1 MIYPHNFEEKL
12 GFDKIRNMVR
22 QSTLCALGAQRV
34 DEMQFLTDRR
44 ALQHELSLLAE
55 MKLLMERASQ
65 PLPTDCFFDL
75 TPALKRVR
83 LAGTFMETEELYDLM
98 RSLRTIEAL
107 VRYLNPR
114 EGQEFRM
121 DDGMG
126 GSANISFSEQFPLLR
141 ELAADVITFPDI
153 IRKIDQTLTPTG
165 EIRDNASPQLAE
177 IRHEMA
183 RNLSS
188 IGRLLN
194 SILRNAQAEGYVDK
208 DTTPTMRDGRLVIPI
223 PPSSKRKLKGIV
235 HDESATGKTLY
246 VEPAEV
252 VEANNRIR
260 ELEGEERQEI
270 IRILTSLTNLIRPE
284 VEDMLAGYDFLGEVD
299 FLRAKVRF
307 AQSIEGIVPTLSD
320 QNITDWVQ
328 ARHPLLYIRYK
339 KHNERLGIY
348 SNGEGGFAIPSD
360 WEQQYRSKHKPVY
373 DENGVEQEIPRPKVV
388 VPLDIL
394 LDHKKQRIVLIS
406 GPNAGGK
413 SVCLETLG
421 LVQYMLQHG
430 LAVPMKENSQCG
442 LFDHIFVD
450 IGDEQSIDNDLST
463 YSSHLQNMK
472 FFVRNCNGYRRP
484 HAGFTGSNG
493 TMVLIDEFGSGTEP
507 QIGGAIAQALLGKL
521 NSQQVNGVITT
532 HFTNLKLYADET
544 PGIVNGAMLYDRG
557 QMKPL
562 FRLEIGR
569 PGSSFALE
577 IAHKIG
583 LPNDVI
589 EEAKRIVGSDYVNMD
604 KYLQDISRDK
614 RYWEQKRQKVHQQ
627 EKELEQKTQEY
638 DEKARELKQ
647 KRQEVME
654 KARTEASSLLQQ
666 ANARIEKTIRD
677 IKEAQAEKEATRR
690 IRKEHEA
697 FKEKTLPNSFSEE
710 LSTLPARASK
720 GGDKKSLS
728 ADSNS
733 PTNSQSPSLRGRAGE
748 GLLSVGSLVRLKGQQ
763 TTGEVLAISGRQCQV
778 AFGLIKSFVDVS
790 RLEVVSKN
798 QIKREAQSS
807 PFSHLAD
814 TIGKGAVD
822 VMSERRKA
830 FKQEIDVR
838 GMRADEALQAVM
850 YFIDDAILLSMG
862 QVRILHG
869 TGTGALR
876 MAIRQYLST
885 VPGIADYHDEHV
897 QLGGA
902 GITVVEIS

>member
-1 MIYPHNFEEKL
+1 MVYPQNIEDKL
-12 GFDKIRNMVR
+12 GFGKIRDMVR
-22 QSTLCALGAQRV
+22 GATLCPLGARRV
-34 DEMQFLTDRR
+34 DDMQFLTDRR
-44 ALQHELSLLAE
+44 ALQHELSLLDE
-55 MKLLMERASQ
+55 MKRLIEQAAQ

-83 LAGTFMETEELYDLM
+83 VAGTFMETDELYDLM

-107 VRYLNPR
+107 VRYLNPKPGEEVR
-114 EGQEFRM
+114 TADASQ
-121 DDGMG
+121 G
-126 GSANISFSEQFPLLR
+126 GVVAQDFVARFPLLHSM
-141 ELAADVITFPDI
+141 AQGVVTFPDI
-153 IRKIDQTLTPTG
+153 VRKIDQTLTPTG

-177 IRHEMA
+177 IRREMQ

-194 SILRNAQAEGYVDK
+194 GILRNAQAEGYVDK

-223 PPSSKRKLKGIV
+223 PPSSKRRLRGIV

-252 VEANNRIR
+252 VGANNRIR

-270 IRILTSLTNLIRPE
+270 IRILSSIANLIRPDIDNLLE
-284 VEDMLAGYDFLGEVD
+284 SYDFLGEID

-307 AQSIEGIVPTLSD
+307 AHEIDGIVPRLSE

-328 ARHPLLYIRYK
+328 ARHPLLYLRYK
-339 KHNERLGIY
+339 QLDRM
-348 SNGEGGFAIPSD
+348 
-360 WEQQYRSKHKPVY
+360 
-373 DENGVEQEIPRPKVV
+373 V

-430 LAVPMKENSQCG
+430 LPVPMKDNSQVAV
-442 LFDHIFVD
+442 FDHIFID

-472 FFVRNCNGYRRP
+472 FMLRNAHGYRRA
-484 HAGFTGSNG
+484 HGEFTGSGG
-493 TMVLIDEFGSGTEP
+493 TLVLVDEFGSGTEP
-507 QIGGAIAQALLGKL
+507 QIGGAIAQAILSKL
-521 NSQQVNGVITT
+521 NEQQVNGVITT
-532 HFTNLKLYADET
+532 HFTNLKLFADET

-557 QMKPL
+557 EMRPL
-562 FRLEIGR
+562 FRLEVGR

-583 LPNDVI
+583 LPRDVI
-589 EEAKRIVGSDYVNMD
+589 DNAKEIVGSDYVNMD

-627 EKELEQKTQEY
+627 EKELEQKSQEY
-638 DEKARELKQ
+638 DEKTRELKT
-647 KRQEVME
+647 KRQEVM
-654 KARTEASSLLQQ
+654 QQ

-677 IKEAQAEKEATRR
+677 IKQAQAEKEATRK
-690 IRKEHEA
+690 IREEHER
-697 FKEKTLPNSFSEE
+697 FKQKRLQEPKPVVPPSVVEQSGDPNAVAVS
-710 LSTLPARASK
+710 ASDALQP
-720 GGDKKSLS
+720 GDY
-728 ADSNS
+728 
-733 PTNSQSPSLRGRAGE
+733 
-748 GLLSVGSLVRLKGQQ
+748 VRLKGQQ
-763 TTGEVLAISGRQCQV
+763 TVGEVLSVNGRQVQV
-778 AFGLIKSFVDVS
+778 AFGMIKSMVDFARLEKVS
-790 RLEVVSKN
+790 RN
-798 QIKREAQSS
+798 QLKKEQNY
-807 PFSHLAD
+807 
-814 TIGKGAVD
+814 TNGMGALLKDSETPVE
-822 VMSERRKA
+822 VMSSRRSS
-830 FKQEIDVR
+830 FKQQLDVR

-850 YFIDDAILLSMG
+850 YYMDDAILLSVS

-876 MAIRQYLST
+876 QAIRQYLST
-885 VPGIADYHDEHV
+885 LPGIKDFHDEHV
-897 QLGGA
+897 QFGGS
-902 GITVVEIS
+902 GITVVDLDS

>member
-1 MIYPHNFEEKL
+1 MVYPQNIEDKL
-12 GFDKIRNMVR
+12 GFGKIRDMVR
-22 QSTLCALGAQRV
+22 GATLCPLGARCV
-34 DEMQFLTDRR
+34 DDMQFLTDRR
-44 ALQHELSLLAE
+44 ALQHELSLLDE
-55 MKLLMERASQ
+55 MKRLIEQAAQ

-83 LAGTFMETEELYDLM
+83 VAGTFMETDELYDLM

-107 VRYLNPR
+107 VRYLNPKPGEEVR
-114 EGQEFRM
+114 TADASQ
-121 DDGMG
+121 G
-126 GSANISFSEQFPLLR
+126 GVAAQDFVARFPLLH
-141 ELAADVITFPDI
+141 AIAHNVVTFPDI
-153 IRKIDQTLTPTG
+153 VRKIDQTLTPTG

-177 IRHEMA
+177 IRREMQ

-194 SILRNAQAEGYVDK
+194 GILRNAQAEGYVDK

-223 PPSSKRKLKGIV
+223 PPSSKRRLRGIV

-270 IRILTSLTNLIRPE
+270 IRILSSIANLIRPDIDNLLE
-284 VEDMLAGYDFLGEVD
+284 SYDFLGEID

-307 AQSIEGIVPTLSD
+307 AHEIDGIVPRLSE

-328 ARHPLLYIRYK
+328 ARHPLLYLRYK
-339 KHNERLGIY
+339 QLDRT
-348 SNGEGGFAIPSD
+348 
-360 WEQQYRSKHKPVY
+360 
-373 DENGVEQEIPRPKVV
+373 V
-388 VPLDIL
+388 VPLDIQ

-430 LAVPMKENSQCG
+430 LPVPMKDNSEVAV
-442 LFDHIFVD
+442 FDHIFID

-472 FFVRNCNGYRRP
+472 FMLRNAHGYRRA
-484 HAGFTGSNG
+484 HGEFTGSGG
-493 TMVLIDEFGSGTEP
+493 TLVLVDEFGSGTEP
-507 QIGGAIAQALLGKL
+507 QIGGAIAQAILSKL
-521 NSQQVNGVITT
+521 NEQQVNGVITT
-532 HFTNLKLYADET
+532 HFTNLKLFADET

-557 QMKPL
+557 EMRPL
-562 FRLEIGR
+562 FRLEVGR

-583 LPNDVI
+583 LPRDVI
-589 EEAKRIVGSDYVNMD
+589 DNAKEIVGSDYVNMD

-627 EKELEQKTQEY
+627 EKELEQKSQEY
-638 DEKARELKQ
+638 DEKTRELKT
-647 KRQEVME
+647 KRQEVMQQ
-654 KARTEASSLLQQ
+654 ARDEANQLLQQ

-677 IKEAQAEKEATRR
+677 IKQAQAEKEATRK
-690 IRKEHEA
+690 IREEHER
-697 FKEKTLPNSFSEE
+697 FKQKRLQEPKPVVPPSVVEQQGDPNAVAVSASDTLQP
-710 LSTLPARASK
+710 
-720 GGDKKSLS
+720 GDY
-728 ADSNS
+728 
-733 PTNSQSPSLRGRAGE
+733 
-748 GLLSVGSLVRLKGQQ
+748 VRLKGQQ
-763 TTGEVLAISGRQCQV
+763 TVGEVLSVNGRQVQV
-778 AFGLIKSFVDVS
+778 AFGMIKSMVDFARLEKVS
-790 RLEVVSKN
+790 RN
-798 QIKREAQSS
+798 QLKKEQNY
-807 PFSHLAD
+807 
-814 TIGKGAVD
+814 TNGMGALLKDSETPVE
-822 VMSERRKA
+822 VMSSRRSS
-830 FKQEIDVR
+830 FKQQLDVR

-850 YFIDDAILLSMG
+850 YYMDDAILLSVS

-876 MAIRQYLST
+876 QAIRQYLST
-885 VPGIADYHDEHV
+885 LPGIKDFHDEHV
-897 QLGGA
+897 QFGGS
-902 GITVVEIS
+902 GITVVDLDS

>member
-1 MIYPHNFEEKL
+1 MVYPQNIEDKL
-12 GFDKIRNMVR
+12 GFGKIRDMVR
-22 QSTLCALGAQRV
+22 GATLCPLGARRV
-34 DEMQFLTDRR
+34 DDMQFLTDRR
-44 ALQHELSLLAE
+44 ALQHELSLLDE
-55 MKLLMERASQ
+55 MKRLIEQAAQ

-83 LAGTFMETEELYDLM
+83 VAGTFMETDELYDLM

-107 VRYLNPR
+107 VRYLNPKPGEEVR
-114 EGQEFRM
+114 TADASQ
-121 DDGMG
+121 G
-126 GSANISFSEQFPLLR
+126 GVAAQDFVARFPLLHSM
-141 ELAADVITFPDI
+141 AQGVVTFPDI
-153 IRKIDQTLTPTG
+153 VRKIDQTLTPTG

-177 IRHEMA
+177 IRREMQ

-194 SILRNAQAEGYVDK
+194 GILRNAQAEGYVDK

-223 PPSSKRKLKGIV
+223 PPSSKRRLRGIV

-270 IRILTSLTNLIRPE
+270 IRILSSIANLIRPDIDNLLE
-284 VEDMLAGYDFLGEVD
+284 SYDFLGEID

-307 AQSIEGIVPTLSD
+307 AHEIDGIVPRLSE

-328 ARHPLLYIRYK
+328 ARHPLLYLRYK
-339 KHNERLGIY
+339 QLDRT
-348 SNGEGGFAIPSD
+348 
-360 WEQQYRSKHKPVY
+360 
-373 DENGVEQEIPRPKVV
+373 V

-430 LAVPMKENSQCG
+430 LPVPMKDNSEVAV
-442 LFDHIFVD
+442 FDHIFID

-472 FFVRNCNGYRRP
+472 FMLRNAHGYRRA
-484 HAGFTGSNG
+484 HGEFTGSGG
-493 TMVLIDEFGSGTEP
+493 TLVLVDEFGSGTEP
-507 QIGGAIAQALLGKL
+507 QIGGAIAQAILSKL
-521 NSQQVNGVITT
+521 NEQQVNGVITT
-532 HFTNLKLYADET
+532 HFTNLKLFADET

-557 QMKPL
+557 EMRPL
-562 FRLEIGR
+562 FRLEVGR

-583 LPNDVI
+583 LPRDVI
-589 EEAKRIVGSDYVNMD
+589 DNAKEIVGSDYVNMD

-627 EKELEQKTQEY
+627 EKELEQKSQEY
-638 DEKARELKQ
+638 DEKTRELKT
-647 KRQEVME
+647 KRQEVMQQ
-654 KARTEASSLLQQ
+654 ARDEANQLMQQ

-677 IKEAQAEKEATRR
+677 IKQAQAEKEATRK
-690 IRKEHEA
+690 IREEHER
-697 FKEKTLPNSFSEE
+697 FKQKRLQEPKPVVPPSVVEQSGDPNAVAVS
-710 LSTLPARASK
+710 ASDALQP
-720 GGDKKSLS
+720 GDY
-728 ADSNS
+728 
-733 PTNSQSPSLRGRAGE
+733 
-748 GLLSVGSLVRLKGQQ
+748 VRLKGQQ
-763 TTGEVLAISGRQCQV
+763 TVGEVLSVNGRQVQV
-778 AFGLIKSFVDVS
+778 AFGMIKSMVDFARLEKVS
-790 RLEVVSKN
+790 RN
-798 QIKREAQSS
+798 QLKKEQNY
-807 PFSHLAD
+807 
-814 TIGKGAVD
+814 TNGMGALLKDSETPVE
-822 VMSERRKA
+822 VMSSRRSS
-830 FKQEIDVR
+830 FKQQLDVR

-850 YFIDDAILLSMG
+850 YYMDDAILLSVS

-876 MAIRQYLST
+876 QAIRQYLST
-885 VPGIADYHDEHV
+885 LPGIKDFHDEHV
-897 QLGGA
+897 QFGGS
-902 GITVVEIS
+902 GITVVELDN

>member
-1 MIYPHNFEEKL
+1 MIYPDNFESKL
-12 GFDKIRNMVR
+12 GFDKIREMVR
-22 QSTLCALGAQRV
+22 QSTLCPLGAQRV
-34 DEMQFLTDRR
+34 DEMQFLTDRN

-55 MKLLMERASQ
+55 MKAIIERATQ

-75 TPALKRVR
+75 TLPLKRIR
-83 LAGTFMETEELYDLM
+83 LSGTFMETEELYDLM
-98 RSLRTIEAL
+98 RSLRTIQDLAQ
-107 VRYLNPR
+107 YLNPR

-121 DDGMG
+121 DDGLG
-126 GSANISFSEQFPLLR
+126 GSANISFNERFPLLR
-141 ELAADVITFPDI
+141 ALAADVVTFPDI

-165 EIRDNASPQLAE
+165 EIRDNASPALAE

-183 RNLSS
+183 RNLSG

-194 SILRNAQAEGYVDK
+194 SILRSAQAEGIVDK
-208 DTTPTMRDGRLVIPI
+208 DTSPTMRDGRLVIPI

-235 HDESATGKTLY
+235 HDESATGKTLF

-270 IRILTSLTNLIRPE
+270 IRILTGIANLIRPE
-284 VEDMLAGYDFLGEVD
+284 VPNLLASYDFLGEID

-307 AQSIEGIVPTLSD
+307 AQVIDGIVPQLSEK
-320 QNITDWVQ
+320 NITDWVQ

-339 KHNERLGIY
+339 RHNER
-348 SNGEGGFAIPSD
+348 NGLLPTAKE
-360 WEQQYRSKHKPVY
+360 YKK
-373 DENGVEQEIPRPKVV
+373 V

-394 LDHKKQRIVLIS
+394 LDHKKQRIILIS

-430 LAVPMKENSQCG
+430 LAVPMKDNSSCAIYNS
-442 LFDHIFVD
+442 IFVD

-472 FFVRNCNGYRRP
+472 FFLRN
-484 HAGFTGSNG
+484 AGNPSL
-493 TMVLIDEFGSGTEP
+493 VLIDEFGSGTEP
-507 QIGGAIAQALLGKL
+507 QIGGAIAQAILGKL
-521 NSQQVNGVITT
+521 NRQQVNGVITT
-532 HFTNLKLYADET
+532 HFTNLKLFADET

-557 QMKPL
+557 EMRPL
-562 FRLEIGR
+562 FRLEVGR

-589 EEAKRIVGSDYVNMD
+589 EEAKKIVGSDYVNMD

-627 EKELEQKTQEY
+627 EKELEQKSQEY
-638 DEKARELKQ
+638 DEKTRELKQ

-654 KARTEASSLLQQ
+654 KARSEASNLLQQ
-666 ANARIEKTIRD
+666 ANARIEKTIKD
-677 IKEAQAEKEATRR
+677 IKEAQAEKEATRL

-697 FKEKTLPNSFSEE
+697 FKT
-710 LSTLPARASK
+710 
-720 GGDKKSLS
+720 KKIER
-728 ADSNS
+728 
-733 PTNSQSPSLRGRAGE
+733 SQPKPPVKQEPESISVAGVKME
-748 GLLSVGSLVRLKGQQ
+748 VGSMVRLKGQR
-763 TTGEVLAISGRQCQV
+763 TVGEVLSISGRQCEV
-778 AFGLIKSFVDVS
+778 AFGLIRSHVDMS

-798 QIKREAQSS
+798 QAKKEAAAS

-814 TIGKGAVD
+814 TLGKGAID
-822 VMSERRKA
+822 MMSERRAK

-850 YFIDDAILLSMG
+850 YFVDDAILLNMHE
-862 QVRILHG
+862 VRILHG

-876 MAIRQYLST
+876 QAIRQYLAT
-885 VPGIADYHDEHV
+885 VPGIANYHDEHV
-897 QLGGA
+897 QLGGV
-902 GITVVEIS
+902 GITVVEID

>member
-1 MIYPHNFEEKL
+1 MIYPDNFESKL
-12 GFDKIRNMVR
+12 GFDKIREMVR
-22 QSTLCALGAQRV
+22 QSTLCPLGAQRV
-34 DEMQFLTDRR
+34 DEMKFLTDRK
-44 ALQHELSLLAE
+44 ALQHELSLLSE
-55 MKLLMERASQ
+55 MKAIIERATQ

-75 TPALKRVR
+75 TIPLKRIR
-83 LAGTFMETEELYDLM
+83 LSGTFMETEELYDLM
-98 RSLRTIEAL
+98 RSLRTIQAL
-107 VRYLNPR
+107 AQYLNPR

-121 DDGMG
+121 DDGLG
-126 GSANISFSEQFPLLR
+126 GSANISFNERFPLLR
-141 ELAADVITFPDI
+141 ALAADVVTFPDI

-183 RNLSS
+183 RNLSG

-194 SILRNAQAEGYVDK
+194 SILRSAQAEGIVDK
-208 DTTPTMRDGRLVIPI
+208 DTSPTMRDGRLVIPI

-235 HDESATGKTLY
+235 HDESATGKTLF

-270 IRILTSLTNLIRPE
+270 IRILTGIANLIRPE
-284 VEDMLAGYDFLGEVD
+284 VPNLLASYDFLGQID

-307 AQSIEGIVPTLSD
+307 AQTIDGIVPELSD
-320 QNITDWVQ
+320 KNITDWVQ

-339 KHNERLGIY
+339 RYNER
-348 SNGEGGFAIPSD
+348 NGLLPTAAE
-360 WEQQYRSKHKPVY
+360 YKK
-373 DENGVEQEIPRPKVV
+373 V

-394 LDHKKQRIVLIS
+394 LDHKKQRIILIS

-430 LAVPMKENSQCG
+430 LAVPMKDNSSCAIYNS
-442 LFDHIFVD
+442 IFVD

-472 FFVRNCNGYRRP
+472 FFLRN
-484 HAGFTGSNG
+484 AGNPSL
-493 TMVLIDEFGSGTEP
+493 VLIDEFGSGTEP
-507 QIGGAIAQALLGKL
+507 QIGGAIAQAILGKL
-521 NSQQVNGVITT
+521 NRQQVNGVITT
-532 HFTNLKLYADET
+532 HFTNLKLFADET

-557 QMKPL
+557 EMRPL
-562 FRLEIGR
+562 FRLEVGR

-589 EEAKRIVGSDYVNMD
+589 EEAKKIVGSDYVNMD

-627 EKELEQKTQEY
+627 EKELEQKSQEY
-638 DEKARELKQ
+638 DEKTRELKQ

-654 KARTEASSLLQQ
+654 KARNEASSLLQQ
-666 ANARIEKTIRD
+666 ANARIEKTIKD
-677 IKEAQAEKEATRR
+677 IKEAQAEKEATRK
-690 IRKEHEA
+690 IRKEHEKFKERTA
-697 FKEKTLPNSFSEE
+697 PRPAQEVARKEKTSAKSDGVQGLENSV
-710 LSTLPARASK
+710 T
-720 GGDKKSLS
+720 
-728 ADSNS
+728 
-733 PTNSQSPSLRGRAGE
+733 PSGIQ
-748 GLLSVGSLVRLKGQQ
+748 VGSRVRLKGQQ
-763 TTGEVLAISGRQCQV
+763 TAGEVLSISGRQCEV
-778 AFGLIKSFVDVS
+778 AFGLIRSHVDMS

-798 QIKREAQSS
+798 QLKKDAATSQ
-807 PFSHLAD
+807 FSHLAD
-814 TIGKGAVD
+814 TLGKGAID
-822 VMSERRKA
+822 MMSERRAK

-850 YFIDDAILLSMG
+850 YFVDDAILLSMHE
-862 QVRILHG
+862 VRILHG

-876 MAIRQYLST
+876 QAIRQYLAT
-885 VPGIADYHDEHV
+885 VPGIANFHDEHV
-897 QLGGA
+897 QLGGV
-902 GITVVEIS
+902 GITVVEIE

>member
-1 MIYPHNFEEKL
+1 MIYPQNIEEKL
-12 GFDKIRNMVR
+12 GFGKVRDMVR
-22 QSTLCALGAQRV
+22 GATLCPLGARRV
-34 DEMQFLTDRR
+34 DDMQFLTDRR
-44 ALQHELSLLAE
+44 TLQHELSLLDE
-55 MKLLMERASQ
+55 MKRLIEQAAQ

-83 LAGTFMETEELYDLM
+83 VAGTFMETEELYDLM

-107 VRYLNPR
+107 VRYLNPKP
-114 EGQEFRM
+114 GQEVRTADFSQ
-121 DDGMG
+121 G
-126 GSANISFSEQFPLLR
+126 GVAAQDFNARFPLLHGM
-141 ELAADVITFPDI
+141 AQSVVTFPDI
-153 IRKIDQTLTPTG
+153 VRKIDQTLTPTG

-177 IRHEMA
+177 IRREMQ

-194 SILRNAQAEGYVDK
+194 GILRNAQAEGYVDK
-208 DTTPTMRDGRLVIPI
+208 DVTPTMRDGRLVIPI
-223 PPSSKRKLKGIV
+223 PPSSKRRLRGIV

-270 IRILTSLTNLIRPE
+270 IRILSSIANLIRP
-284 VEDMLAGYDFLGEVD
+284 DIDNMLESYNFLGEID

-307 AQSIEGIVPTLSD
+307 AREIDGIVPRLSE

-328 ARHPLLYIRYK
+328 ARHPLLYLRYK
-339 KHNERLGIY
+339 PLG
-348 SNGEGGFAIPSD
+348 
-360 WEQQYRSKHKPVY
+360 RM
-373 DENGVEQEIPRPKVV
+373 V

-430 LAVPMKENSQCG
+430 LPVPMKDNSEVAV
-442 LFDHIFVD
+442 FDHIFID

-472 FFVRNCNGYRRP
+472 FMLRNAHGYRRA
-484 HAGFTGSNG
+484 HGEFTGSGG
-493 TMVLIDEFGSGTEP
+493 TLVLVDEFGSGTEP
-507 QIGGAIAQALLGKL
+507 QIGGAIAQAILSKL
-521 NSQQVNGVITT
+521 NDLQVNGVITT
-532 HFTNLKLYADET
+532 HFTNLKLFADET

-557 QMKPL
+557 EMRPL
-562 FRLEIGR
+562 FRLEVGR

-583 LPNDVI
+583 LPRDVI
-589 EEAKRIVGSDYVNMD
+589 DNAKEIVGSDYVNMD

-627 EKELEQKTQEY
+627 EKELEQKSQEY
-638 DEKARELKQ
+638 DEKTRELKS
-647 KRQEVME
+647 KRQEVMQQ
-654 KARTEASSLLQQ
+654 ARDEANQLMQQ

-677 IKEAQAEKEATRR
+677 IKQAQAEKEATRK
-690 IRKEHEA
+690 IREEHER
-697 FKEKTLPNSFSEE
+697 FKQKRLQEPKPVVPPSVIEQQGDPNAIAVS
-710 LSTLPARASK
+710 ASDALQP
-720 GGDKKSLS
+720 GDH
-728 ADSNS
+728 
-733 PTNSQSPSLRGRAGE
+733 
-748 GLLSVGSLVRLKGQQ
+748 VRLKGQQ
-763 TTGEVLAISGRQCQV
+763 TVGEVLSVNGRQVQV
-778 AFGLIKSFVDVS
+778 AFGMIKSMVDFS
-790 RLEVVSKN
+790 RLEKVSRN
-798 QIKREAQSS
+798 QLKKEQ
-807 PFSHLAD
+807 
-814 TIGKGAVD
+814 TYTNGMGALLKDSETPVE
-822 VMSERRKA
+822 VMSSRRSS
-830 FKQEIDVR
+830 FKQQLDVR

-850 YFIDDAILLSMG
+850 YYMDDAILLSVS

-876 MAIRQYLST
+876 QAIRQYLST
-885 VPGIADYHDEHV
+885 LPGVKDYHDEHV
-897 QLGGA
+897 QFGGA
-902 GITVVEIS
+902 GITVVDLDN

>member
-1 MIYPHNFEEKL
+1 MVYPQNIEDKL
-12 GFDKIRNMVR
+12 GFGKIRDMVR
-22 QSTLCALGAQRV
+22 GATLCPLGARRV
-34 DEMQFLTDRR
+34 DDMQFLTDRR
-44 ALQHELSLLAE
+44 ALQHELSLLDE
-55 MKLLMERASQ
+55 MKRLIEQAAQ

-83 LAGTFMETEELYDLM
+83 VAGTFMETDELYDLM
-98 RSLRTIEAL
+98 RSLRTIAAL
-107 VRYLNPR
+107 VRYLNPKPGEEVR
-114 EGQEFRM
+114 TADASQ
-121 DDGMG
+121 G
-126 GSANISFSEQFPLLR
+126 GVAAQDFVARFPLLNSM
-141 ELAADVITFPDI
+141 AQGVVSFPDI
-153 IRKIDQTLTPTG
+153 VRKIDQTLTPTG

-177 IRHEMA
+177 IRREMQ

-194 SILRNAQAEGYVDK
+194 GILRNAQAEGYVDK

-223 PPSSKRKLKGIV
+223 PPSSKRRLRGIV

-270 IRILTSLTNLIRPE
+270 IRILSSIANLIRPDIDNLLE
-284 VEDMLAGYDFLGEVD
+284 SYDFLGEID

-307 AQSIEGIVPTLSD
+307 AHEIDGIVPRLSE

-328 ARHPLLYIRYK
+328 ARHPLLYLRYK
-339 KHNERLGIY
+339 QLDRT
-348 SNGEGGFAIPSD
+348 
-360 WEQQYRSKHKPVY
+360 
-373 DENGVEQEIPRPKVV
+373 V

-430 LAVPMKENSQCG
+430 LPVPMKDNSEVAV
-442 LFDHIFVD
+442 FDHIFID

-472 FFVRNCNGYRRP
+472 FMLRNAHGYRRA
-484 HAGFTGSNG
+484 HGEFSGSGG
-493 TMVLIDEFGSGTEP
+493 TLVLVDEFGSGTEP
-507 QIGGAIAQALLGKL
+507 QIGGAIAQAILSKL
-521 NSQQVNGVITT
+521 NEQQVNGVITT
-532 HFTNLKLYADET
+532 HFTNLKLFADET

-557 QMKPL
+557 EMRPL
-562 FRLEIGR
+562 FRLEVGR

-583 LPNDVI
+583 LPRDVI
-589 EEAKRIVGSDYVNMD
+589 DNAKEIVGSDYVNMD

-627 EKELEQKTQEY
+627 EKELEQKSQEY
-638 DEKARELKQ
+638 DEKTRELKT
-647 KRQEVME
+647 KRQEVMQQ
-654 KARTEASSLLQQ
+654 ARDEANQLMQQ

-677 IKEAQAEKEATRR
+677 IKQAQAEKEATRK
-690 IRKEHEA
+690 IREEHER
-697 FKEKTLPNSFSEE
+697 FKQKRLQEPKPVVPPSFVEQSGDPNAVAVS
-710 LSTLPARASK
+710 ASDALQP
-720 GGDKKSLS
+720 GDY
-728 ADSNS
+728 
-733 PTNSQSPSLRGRAGE
+733 
-748 GLLSVGSLVRLKGQQ
+748 VRLKGQQ
-763 TTGEVLAISGRQCQV
+763 TVGEVLSVNGRQVQV
-778 AFGLIKSFVDVS
+778 AFGMIKSMVDFARLEKVS
-790 RLEVVSKN
+790 RN
-798 QIKREAQSS
+798 QLKKEQNY
-807 PFSHLAD
+807 
-814 TIGKGAVD
+814 TNGMGALLKDSETPVE
-822 VMSERRKA
+822 VMSSRRSS
-830 FKQEIDVR
+830 FKQQLDVR

-850 YFIDDAILLSMG
+850 YYMDDAILLSVS

-876 MAIRQYLST
+876 QAIRQYLST
-885 VPGIADYHDEHV
+885 LPGIKDFHDEHV
-897 QLGGA
+897 QFGGS
-902 GITVVEIS
+902 GITVVDLDN

>member
-1 MIYPHNFEEKL
+1 
-12 GFDKIRNMVR
+12 MVR
-22 QSTLCALGAQRV
+22 QSTLCPLGAQRV
-34 DEMQFLTDRR
+34 DEMKFLTDRK
-44 ALQHELSLLAE
+44 ALQHELDLLAE
-55 MKLLMERASQ
+55 MKAILERASQ

-75 TPALKRVR
+75 TQPLKRIR
-83 LAGTFMETEELYDLM
+83 LSGTFMETEELYDLM
-98 RSLRTIEAL
+98 RSLRTIQAL
-107 VRYLNPR
+107 VQYLNPR

-121 DDGMG
+121 DDGLG
-126 GSANISFSEQFPLLR
+126 GSANISFAERFPLLKA
-141 ELAADVITFPDI
+141 LAADVVVFPEI

-183 RNLSS
+183 RNLSG

-194 SILRNAQAEGYVDK
+194 SILRSAQAEGIVDK
-208 DTTPTMRDGRLVIPI
+208 DTSPTMRDGRLVIPI

-235 HDESATGKTLY
+235 HDESATGKTLF

-270 IRILTSLTNLIRPE
+270 IRILTGIANLIRPE
-284 VEDMLAGYDFLGEVD
+284 VPNLLAGYDFLGQID

-307 AQSIEGIVPTLSD
+307 AQVIDGIVPQLSEK
-320 QNITDWVQ
+320 NITDWVQ

-339 KHNERLGIY
+339 KHNERHGLLPTAAEY
-348 SNGEGGFAIPSD
+348 
-360 WEQQYRSKHKPVY
+360 KK
-373 DENGVEQEIPRPKVV
+373 V

-394 LDHKKQRIVLIS
+394 LDHKKQRIILIS

-430 LAVPMKENSQCG
+430 LAVPMKDNSSCAIYNS
-442 LFDHIFVD
+442 IFVD

-472 FFVRNCNGYRRP
+472 FFLRN
-484 HAGFTGSNG
+484 AGNPSL
-493 TMVLIDEFGSGTEP
+493 VLIDEFGSGTEP
-507 QIGGAIAQALLGKL
+507 QIGGAIAQAILGKL
-521 NSQQVNGVITT
+521 NRQQVNGVITT
-532 HFTNLKLYADET
+532 HFTNLKLFADET

-557 QMKPL
+557 EMRPL
-562 FRLEIGR
+562 FRLEVGR

-589 EEAKRIVGSDYVNMD
+589 EEAKKIVGSDYVNMD

-627 EKELEQKTQEY
+627 EKELEQKSQEY
-638 DEKARELKQ
+638 DEKTRELKQ

-654 KARTEASSLLQQ
+654 KARNEASNLLQQ
-666 ANARIEKTIRD
+666 ANARIEKTIKD
-677 IKEAQAEKEATRR
+677 IKEAQAEKEATRK
-690 IRKEHEA
+690 IRKEHEK
-697 FKEKTLPNSFSEE
+697 FKERTRPL
-710 LSTLPARASK
+710 
-720 GGDKKSLS
+720 
-728 ADSNS
+728 SNS
-733 PTNSQSPSLRGRAGE
+733 PEGESLKSQSPSKADTNLNNSSLSGRPE
-748 GLLSVGSLVRLKGQQ
+748 GGLVVGSMVRLKGQQ
-763 TTGEVLAISGRQCQV
+763 TAGEVLSISGRQCEV
-778 AFGLIKSFVDVS
+778 AFGLIRSHVDMS

-798 QIKREAQSS
+798 KIKKEAAAS
-807 PFSHLAD
+807 PFSHLSD
-814 TIGKGAVD
+814 TIGKGAID
-822 VMSERRKA
+822 MMSERRAK

-838 GMRADEALQAVM
+838 GMRADEALQAVT
-850 YFIDDAILLSMG
+850 YFIDDAILLSMS

-876 MAIRQYLST
+876 QAIRQYLST
-885 VPGIADYHDEHV
+885 VPGVANYHDEHV
-897 QLGGA
+897 QLGGV
-902 GITVVEIS
+902 GITVVEIE

>member
-1 MIYPHNFEEKL
+1 MVYPQNIEDKL
-12 GFDKIRNMVR
+12 GFGKIRDMVR
-22 QSTLCALGAQRV
+22 GATLCPLGARRV
-34 DEMQFLTDRR
+34 DDMQFLTDRR
-44 ALQHELSLLAE
+44 ALQHELSLLDE
-55 MKLLMERASQ
+55 MKRLIEQAAQ

-83 LAGTFMETEELYDLM
+83 VAGTFMETDELYDLM

-107 VRYLNPR
+107 VRYLNPKPGEEVR
-114 EGQEFRM
+114 TADASQ
-121 DDGMG
+121 G
-126 GSANISFSEQFPLLR
+126 GVAAQDFVARFPLLHSM
-141 ELAADVITFPDI
+141 AQGVVTFPDI
-153 IRKIDQTLTPTG
+153 VRKIDQTLTPTG

-177 IRHEMA
+177 IRREMQ

-194 SILRNAQAEGYVDK
+194 GILRNAQAEGYVDK

-223 PPSSKRKLKGIV
+223 PPSSKRRLRGIV

-270 IRILTSLTNLIRPE
+270 IRILSSIANLIRPDIDNLLE
-284 VEDMLAGYDFLGEVD
+284 SYDFLGEID

-307 AQSIEGIVPTLSD
+307 AHEIDGIVPRLSE

-328 ARHPLLYIRYK
+328 ARHPLLYLRYK
-339 KHNERLGIY
+339 QLDRT
-348 SNGEGGFAIPSD
+348 
-360 WEQQYRSKHKPVY
+360 
-373 DENGVEQEIPRPKVV
+373 V

-430 LAVPMKENSQCG
+430 LPVPMKDNSEVAV
-442 LFDHIFVD
+442 FDHIFID

-472 FFVRNCNGYRRP
+472 FMLRNAHGYRRA
-484 HAGFTGSNG
+484 HGEFTGSGG
-493 TMVLIDEFGSGTEP
+493 TLVLVDEFGSGTEP
-507 QIGGAIAQALLGKL
+507 QIGGAIAQAILSKL
-521 NSQQVNGVITT
+521 NEQQVNGVITT
-532 HFTNLKLYADET
+532 HFTNLKLFADET

-557 QMKPL
+557 EMRPL
-562 FRLEIGR
+562 FRLEVGR

-583 LPNDVI
+583 LPRDVI
-589 EEAKRIVGSDYVNMD
+589 DNAKEIVGSDYVNMD

-627 EKELEQKTQEY
+627 EKELEQKSQEY
-638 DEKARELKQ
+638 DEKTRELKT
-647 KRQEVME
+647 KRQEVMQQ
-654 KARTEASSLLQQ
+654 ARDEANQLMQQ

-677 IKEAQAEKEATRR
+677 IKQAQAEKEATRK
-690 IRKEHEA
+690 IREEHER
-697 FKEKTLPNSFSEE
+697 FKQKRLQEPKPVTPPSVVEQQGDPNAVAVS
-710 LSTLPARASK
+710 ASDALQP
-720 GGDKKSLS
+720 GDY
-728 ADSNS
+728 
-733 PTNSQSPSLRGRAGE
+733 
-748 GLLSVGSLVRLKGQQ
+748 VRLKGQQ
-763 TTGEVLAISGRQCQV
+763 TVGEVLSVNGRQVQV
-778 AFGLIKSFVDVS
+778 AFGMIKSMVDFVRLEKVS
-790 RLEVVSKN
+790 RN
-798 QIKREAQSS
+798 QLKKEQ
-807 PFSHLAD
+807 
-814 TIGKGAVD
+814 TYTNGMGALLKDSETPVE
-822 VMSERRKA
+822 VMSSRRSS
-830 FKQEIDVR
+830 FKQQLDVR

-850 YFIDDAILLSMG
+850 YYMDDAILLSVS

-876 MAIRQYLST
+876 QAIRQYLST
-885 VPGIADYHDEHV
+885 LPGIKDFHDEHV
-897 QLGGA
+897 QFGGS
-902 GITVVEIS
+902 GITVVDLDS

>member
-1 MIYPHNFEEKL
+1 MVYPQNIEDKL
-12 GFDKIRNMVR
+12 GFGKIRDMVR
-22 QSTLCALGAQRV
+22 GATLCPLGARRV
-34 DEMQFLTDRR
+34 DDMQFLTDRR
-44 ALQHELSLLAE
+44 ALQHELSLLDE
-55 MKLLMERASQ
+55 MKRLIEQAAQ

-83 LAGTFMETEELYDLM
+83 VAGTFMETDELYDLM

-114 EGQEFRM
+114 PGEEVRTADASQ
-121 DDGMG
+121 G
-126 GSANISFSEQFPLLR
+126 GVAAQDFVARFPLLHSM
-141 ELAADVITFPDI
+141 AQGVVTFPDI
-153 IRKIDQTLTPTG
+153 VRKIDQTLTPTG

-177 IRHEMA
+177 IRREMQ

-194 SILRNAQAEGYVDK
+194 GILRNAQAEGYVDK

-223 PPSSKRKLKGIV
+223 PPSSKRRLRGIV

-270 IRILTSLTNLIRPE
+270 IRILSSIANLIRPDIDNLLE
-284 VEDMLAGYDFLGEVD
+284 SYDFLGEID

-307 AQSIEGIVPTLSD
+307 AHEIDGIVPRLSE

-328 ARHPLLYIRYK
+328 ARHPLLYLRYK
-339 KHNERLGIY
+339 QLDRT
-348 SNGEGGFAIPSD
+348 
-360 WEQQYRSKHKPVY
+360 
-373 DENGVEQEIPRPKVV
+373 V

-430 LAVPMKENSQCG
+430 LPVPMKDNSEVAV
-442 LFDHIFVD
+442 FDHIFID

-472 FFVRNCNGYRRP
+472 FMLRNAHGYRRA
-484 HAGFTGSNG
+484 HGDFTGSGG
-493 TMVLIDEFGSGTEP
+493 TLVLVDEFGSGTEP
-507 QIGGAIAQALLGKL
+507 QIGGAIAQAILSKL
-521 NSQQVNGVITT
+521 NEQQVNGVITT
-532 HFTNLKLYADET
+532 HFTNLKLFADET

-557 QMKPL
+557 EMRPL
-562 FRLEIGR
+562 FRLEVGR

-583 LPNDVI
+583 LPRDVI
-589 EEAKRIVGSDYVNMD
+589 DNAKEIVGSDYVNMD

-627 EKELEQKTQEY
+627 EKELEQKSQEY
-638 DEKARELKQ
+638 DEKTRELKT
-647 KRQEVME
+647 KRQEVMQQ
-654 KARTEASSLLQQ
+654 ARDEANQLMQQ

-677 IKEAQAEKEATRR
+677 IKQAQAEKEATRK
-690 IRKEHEA
+690 IREEHER
-697 FKEKTLPNSFSEE
+697 FKQKRLQEPKPVVPPSVVEQQGDPNAVAVS
-710 LSTLPARASK
+710 ASDALQP
-720 GGDKKSLS
+720 GDY
-728 ADSNS
+728 
-733 PTNSQSPSLRGRAGE
+733 
-748 GLLSVGSLVRLKGQQ
+748 VRLKGQQ
-763 TTGEVLAISGRQCQV
+763 TVGEVLSVNGRQVQV
-778 AFGLIKSFVDVS
+778 AFGMIKSMVDFARLEKVS
-790 RLEVVSKN
+790 RN
-798 QIKREAQSS
+798 QLKKEQ
-807 PFSHLAD
+807 
-814 TIGKGAVD
+814 TYTNGMGALLKDSETPVE
-822 VMSERRKA
+822 VMSSRRSS
-830 FKQEIDVR
+830 FKQQLDVR

-850 YFIDDAILLSMG
+850 YYMDDAILLSVS

-876 MAIRQYLST
+876 QAIRQYLST
-885 VPGIADYHDEHV
+885 LPGIKDFHDEHV
-897 QLGGA
+897 QFGGS
-902 GITVVEIS
+902 GITVVELDN

>member
-1 MIYPHNFEEKL
+1 MVYPQNIEDKL
-12 GFDKIRNMVR
+12 GFGKIRDMVR
-22 QSTLCALGAQRV
+22 GATLCPLGARRV
-34 DEMQFLTDRR
+34 DDMQFLTDRR
-44 ALQHELSLLAE
+44 ALQHELSLLDE
-55 MKLLMERASQ
+55 MKRLIEQAAQ

-83 LAGTFMETEELYDLM
+83 VAGTFMETDELYDLM
-98 RSLRTIEAL
+98 RSLRTIGAL
-107 VRYLNPR
+107 VRYLNPKPGEEVR
-114 EGQEFRM
+114 TADASQ
-121 DDGMG
+121 G
-126 GSANISFSEQFPLLR
+126 GVAAQDFVARFPLLHSM
-141 ELAADVITFPDI
+141 AQGVVTFPDI
-153 IRKIDQTLTPTG
+153 VRKIDQTLTPTG

-177 IRHEMA
+177 IRREMQ

-194 SILRNAQAEGYVDK
+194 GILRNAQAEGYVDK

-223 PPSSKRKLKGIV
+223 PPSSKRRLRGIV

-270 IRILTSLTNLIRPE
+270 IRILSSIANLIRPDIDNLLE
-284 VEDMLAGYDFLGEVD
+284 SYDFLGEID

-307 AQSIEGIVPTLSD
+307 AHEIDGIVPRLSE

-328 ARHPLLYIRYK
+328 ARHPLLYLRYK
-339 KHNERLGIY
+339 QLG
-348 SNGEGGFAIPSD
+348 
-360 WEQQYRSKHKPVY
+360 RT
-373 DENGVEQEIPRPKVV
+373 V

-430 LAVPMKENSQCG
+430 LPVPMKDNSEVAV
-442 LFDHIFVD
+442 FDHIFID

-472 FFVRNCNGYRRP
+472 FMLRNAHDYRRA
-484 HAGFTGSNG
+484 HGEFTGSGG
-493 TMVLIDEFGSGTEP
+493 TLVLVDEFGSGTEP
-507 QIGGAIAQALLGKL
+507 QIGGAIAQAILSKL
-521 NSQQVNGVITT
+521 NEQQVNGVITT
-532 HFTNLKLYADET
+532 HFTNLKLFADET

-557 QMKPL
+557 EMRPL
-562 FRLEIGR
+562 FRLEVGR

-583 LPNDVI
+583 LPRDVI
-589 EEAKRIVGSDYVNMD
+589 DNAKEIVGSDYVNMD

-627 EKELEQKTQEY
+627 EKELEQKSQEY
-638 DEKARELKQ
+638 DEKTRELKT
-647 KRQEVME
+647 KRQEVMQQ
-654 KARTEASSLLQQ
+654 ARDEANQLMQQ

-677 IKEAQAEKEATRR
+677 IKQAQAEKEATRK
-690 IRKEHEA
+690 IREEHER
-697 FKEKTLPNSFSEE
+697 FKQKRLQEPKPVVPPSVVEQSGDQNAVAVS
-710 LSTLPARASK
+710 ASDALQP
-720 GGDKKSLS
+720 GDY
-728 ADSNS
+728 
-733 PTNSQSPSLRGRAGE
+733 
-748 GLLSVGSLVRLKGQQ
+748 VRLKGQQ
-763 TTGEVLAISGRQCQV
+763 TVGEVLSVNGRQVQV
-778 AFGLIKSFVDVS
+778 AFGMIKSMVDFARLEKVS
-790 RLEVVSKN
+790 RN
-798 QIKREAQSS
+798 QLKKEQNY
-807 PFSHLAD
+807 
-814 TIGKGAVD
+814 TNGMGALLKDSETPVE
-822 VMSERRKA
+822 VMSSRRSS
-830 FKQEIDVR
+830 FKQQLDVR

-850 YFIDDAILLSMG
+850 YYMDDAILLSVS

-876 MAIRQYLST
+876 QAIRQYLST
-885 VPGIADYHDEHV
+885 LPGIKDFHDEHV
-897 QLGGA
+897 QFGGS
-902 GITVVEIS
+902 GITVVELDN

>member
-1 MIYPHNFEEKL
+1 MIYPNNFEEKL
-12 GFDKIRNMVR
+12 GFDKIRNIVR
-22 QSTLCALGAQRV
+22 QSTLCTLGAQRV

-55 MKLLMERASQ
+55 MKMLMERASQ

-75 TPALKRVR
+75 TPSLKRVR

-141 ELAADVITFPDI
+141 ALAADVLTFPDI

-165 EIRDNASPQLAE
+165 EIRDNASPALAE

-194 SILRNAQAEGYVDK
+194 SILRNAQAEGVVDK

-284 VEDMLAGYDFLGEVD
+284 VDDMLAGYDFLGQVD

-307 AQSIEGIVPTLSD
+307 AQSIEGIVPVLSD

-339 KHNERLGIY
+339 KHNERLGVY

-360 WEQQYRSKHKPVY
+360 WEQQYRAHHKPVL
-373 DENGVEQEIPRPKVV
+373 DENGVVQDIPRPKVV
-388 VPLDIL
+388 VPLDIS

-442 LFDHIFVD
+442 IFDHIFVD

-472 FFVRNCNGYRRP
+472 FFIRNGNGYRRP

-493 TMVLIDEFGSGTEP
+493 TLVLIDEFGSGTEP

-521 NSQQVNGVITT
+521 NNLQVNGVITT
-532 HFTNLKLYADET
+532 HFTNLKLFADET

-589 EEAKRIVGSDYVNMD
+589 DEAKRIVGSDYVNMD

-638 DEKARELKQ
+638 DQKTLELKQ

-654 KARTEASSLLQQ
+654 KARSEASSLLQQ
-666 ANARIEKTIRD
+666 ANARIEKTIKD
-677 IKEAQAEKEATRR
+677 IKEAQAEKEATRK
-690 IRKEHEA
+690 IRKEHEK
-697 FKEKTLPNSFSEE
+697 FKERTLPN
-710 LSTLPARASK
+710 PPSK
-720 GGDKKSLS
+720 GGDRKTPSVNPNSL
-728 ADSNS
+728 
-733 PTNSQSPSLRGRAGE
+733 TNSQPSPLGGTE
-748 GLLSVGSLVRLKGQQ
+748 GGLSVGSLVRLKGQQ
-763 TTGEVLAISGRQCQV
+763 TTGEVLSISGRQCQV
-778 AFGLIKSFVDVS
+778 AFGLIKSHVDMS

-798 QIKREAQSS
+798 QVKREAASS

-814 TIGKGAVD
+814 TLGKGAVD
-822 VMSERRKA
+822 VMSERRKN

-850 YFIDDAILLSMG
+850 YFLDDAILLSMG

-885 VPGIADYHDEHV
+885 LPGISDYHDEHV

-902 GITVVEIS
+902 GITVVEID

>member
-1 MIYPHNFEEKL
+1 MVYPQNIEDKL
-12 GFDKIRNMVR
+12 GFGKIRDMVR
-22 QSTLCALGAQRV
+22 GATLCPLGARRV
-34 DEMQFLTDRR
+34 DDMQFLTDRR
-44 ALQHELSLLAE
+44 ALQHELSLLDE
-55 MKLLMERASQ
+55 MKRLIEQAAQ

-83 LAGTFMETEELYDLM
+83 VAGTFMETDELYDLM

-114 EGQEFRM
+114 PGEEVRTADASQ
-121 DDGMG
+121 G
-126 GSANISFSEQFPLLR
+126 GVAAQDFVARFPLLHGM
-141 ELAADVITFPDI
+141 AQGVVTFPDI
-153 IRKIDQTLTPTG
+153 VRKIDQTLTPTG

-177 IRHEMA
+177 IRREMQ

-194 SILRNAQAEGYVDK
+194 GILRNAQAEGYVDK

-223 PPSSKRKLKGIV
+223 PPSSKRRLRGIV

-270 IRILTSLTNLIRPE
+270 IRILSSIANLIRPDIDNLLE
-284 VEDMLAGYDFLGEVD
+284 SYDFLGEID

-307 AQSIEGIVPTLSD
+307 AHEIDGIVPRLSE

-328 ARHPLLYIRYK
+328 ARHPLLYLRYK
-339 KHNERLGIY
+339 QLDRT
-348 SNGEGGFAIPSD
+348 
-360 WEQQYRSKHKPVY
+360 
-373 DENGVEQEIPRPKVV
+373 V

-430 LAVPMKENSQCG
+430 LPVPMKDNSEVAV
-442 LFDHIFVD
+442 FDHIFID

-472 FFVRNCNGYRRP
+472 FMLRNAHGYRRA
-484 HAGFTGSNG
+484 HGEFTGSGG
-493 TMVLIDEFGSGTEP
+493 TLVLVDEFGSGTEP
-507 QIGGAIAQALLGKL
+507 QIGGAIAQAILSKL
-521 NSQQVNGVITT
+521 NEQQVNGVITT
-532 HFTNLKLYADET
+532 HFTNLKLFADET

-557 QMKPL
+557 EMRPL
-562 FRLEIGR
+562 FRLEVGR

-583 LPNDVI
+583 LPRDVI
-589 EEAKRIVGSDYVNMD
+589 DNAKEIVGSDYVNMD

-627 EKELEQKTQEY
+627 EKELEQKSQEY
-638 DEKARELKQ
+638 DEKTRELKT
-647 KRQEVME
+647 KRQEVMQQ
-654 KARTEASSLLQQ
+654 ARDEANQLMQQ

-677 IKEAQAEKEATRR
+677 IKQAQAEKEATRK
-690 IRKEHEA
+690 IREEHER
-697 FKEKTLPNSFSEE
+697 FKQKRLQEPKPVVPPSVVEQSGDPNAVAVS
-710 LSTLPARASK
+710 ASDALQP
-720 GGDKKSLS
+720 GDY
-728 ADSNS
+728 
-733 PTNSQSPSLRGRAGE
+733 
-748 GLLSVGSLVRLKGQQ
+748 VRLKGQQ
-763 TTGEVLAISGRQCQV
+763 TVGEVLSVNGRQVQV
-778 AFGLIKSFVDVS
+778 AFGMIKSMVDFARLEKVS
-790 RLEVVSKN
+790 RN
-798 QIKREAQSS
+798 QLKKEQ
-807 PFSHLAD
+807 
-814 TIGKGAVD
+814 TYTNGMGALLKDSETPVE
-822 VMSERRKA
+822 VMSSRRSS
-830 FKQEIDVR
+830 FKQQLDVR

-850 YFIDDAILLSMG
+850 YYMDDAILLSVS

-876 MAIRQYLST
+876 QAIRQYLST
-885 VPGIADYHDEHV
+885 LPGIKDFHDEHV
-897 QLGGA
+897 QFGGS
-902 GITVVEIS
+902 GITVVELDN

>member
-1 MIYPHNFEEKL
+1 MVYPQNIEDKL
-12 GFDKIRNMVR
+12 GFGKIRDMVR
-22 QSTLCALGAQRV
+22 GATLCPLGARRV
-34 DEMQFLTDRR
+34 DDMQFLTDRR
-44 ALQHELSLLAE
+44 ALQHELSLLDE
-55 MKLLMERASQ
+55 MKRLIEQAAQ

-83 LAGTFMETEELYDLM
+83 VAGTFMETDELYDLM

-114 EGQEFRM
+114 PGEEVRTADASQ
-121 DDGMG
+121 G
-126 GSANISFSEQFPLLR
+126 GVAAQDFVARFPLLHSM
-141 ELAADVITFPDI
+141 AQGVVTFPDI
-153 IRKIDQTLTPTG
+153 VRKIDQTLTPTG

-177 IRHEMA
+177 IRREMQ

-194 SILRNAQAEGYVDK
+194 GILRNAQAEGYVDK

-223 PPSSKRKLKGIV
+223 PPSSKRRLRGIV

-270 IRILTSLTNLIRPE
+270 IRILSSIANLIRPDIDNLLE
-284 VEDMLAGYDFLGEVD
+284 SYDFLGEID

-307 AQSIEGIVPTLSD
+307 AHEIDGIVPRLSE

-328 ARHPLLYIRYK
+328 ARHPLLYLRYK
-339 KHNERLGIY
+339 QLDRT
-348 SNGEGGFAIPSD
+348 
-360 WEQQYRSKHKPVY
+360 
-373 DENGVEQEIPRPKVV
+373 V

-430 LAVPMKENSQCG
+430 LPVPMKDNSEVAV
-442 LFDHIFVD
+442 FDHIFID

-472 FFVRNCNGYRRP
+472 FMLRNAHGYRRA
-484 HAGFTGSNG
+484 HGEFTGSGG
-493 TMVLIDEFGSGTEP
+493 TLVLVDEFGSGTEP
-507 QIGGAIAQALLGKL
+507 QIGGAIAQAILSKL
-521 NSQQVNGVITT
+521 NEQQVNGVITT
-532 HFTNLKLYADET
+532 HFTNLKLFADET

-557 QMKPL
+557 EMRPL
-562 FRLEIGR
+562 FRLEVGR

-583 LPNDVI
+583 LPRDVI
-589 EEAKRIVGSDYVNMD
+589 DNAKEIVGSDYVNMD

-627 EKELEQKTQEY
+627 EKELEQKSQEY
-638 DEKARELKQ
+638 DEKTRELKT
-647 KRQEVME
+647 KRQEVMQQ
-654 KARTEASSLLQQ
+654 ARDEANQLMQQ

-677 IKEAQAEKEATRR
+677 IKQAQAEKEATRK
-690 IRKEHEA
+690 IREEHER
-697 FKEKTLPNSFSEE
+697 FKQKRLQEPKPVAPPSVVEQQGDPNAVAVS
-710 LSTLPARASK
+710 ASDALQP
-720 GGDKKSLS
+720 GDY
-728 ADSNS
+728 
-733 PTNSQSPSLRGRAGE
+733 
-748 GLLSVGSLVRLKGQQ
+748 VRLKGQQ
-763 TTGEVLAISGRQCQV
+763 TVGEVLSVNGRQVQV
-778 AFGLIKSFVDVS
+778 AFGMIKSMVDFARLEKVS
-790 RLEVVSKN
+790 RN
-798 QIKREAQSS
+798 QLKKEQ
-807 PFSHLAD
+807 
-814 TIGKGAVD
+814 TYTNGMGALLKDSETPVE
-822 VMSERRKA
+822 VMSSRRSS
-830 FKQEIDVR
+830 FKQQLDVR

-850 YFIDDAILLSMG
+850 YYMDDAILLSVS

-876 MAIRQYLST
+876 QAIRQYLST
-885 VPGIADYHDEHV
+885 LPGIKDFHDEHV
-897 QLGGA
+897 QFGGS
-902 GITVVEIS
+902 GITVVELDN